1 MASKAELVKQLR
13 AITFAGM
20 TDCMKALNETNDDLD
35 LAVEW
40 LRKNG
45 AIKAAKKANAIA
57 AEGLTLAKFNNNN
70 NKTLACVI
78 EVNCQTDFV
87 AKNEQFVKLTNDM
100 LNVILESGSTNIEN
114 LKING
119 KSFEEASQE
128 LTAII
133 GEKIGF
139 RRTEILKATD
149 NQTIGIYTHMNNR
162 VATAILVDGKVSD
175 EVVTNIAMHIAAM
188 NPKYVNES
196 EVDQNWLNKE
206 KEIILEQTKQ
216 ESNKP
221 VEFLTK
227 IVDGRVN
234 KLLKEICLVSQPYV
248 KDPSLTVEQYL
259 SNNGAKAIKMINFVL
274 GDGIEKKESDFAA
287 EVAEQMNQ
295 ANK

>member
-57 AEGLTLAKFNNNN
+57 AEGLTLAKFNN

-139 RRTEILKATD
+139 RRAEILKATD

>member
-57 AEGLTLAKFNNNN
+57 AEGLTLAKFNNN
-70 NKTLACVI
+70 KTLSCVI

-139 RRTEILKATD
+139 RRAEILKATD

-162 VATAILVDGKVSD
+162 VATAILVDGKVSY

-259 SNNGAKAIKMINFVL
+259 SNNGVKAIKMINFVL

>member
-57 AEGLTLAKFNNNN
+57 AEGLTLAKFNNN

-139 RRTEILKATD
+139 RRAEILKATD

>member
-57 AEGLTLAKFNNNN
+57 AEGLTLAKFNN